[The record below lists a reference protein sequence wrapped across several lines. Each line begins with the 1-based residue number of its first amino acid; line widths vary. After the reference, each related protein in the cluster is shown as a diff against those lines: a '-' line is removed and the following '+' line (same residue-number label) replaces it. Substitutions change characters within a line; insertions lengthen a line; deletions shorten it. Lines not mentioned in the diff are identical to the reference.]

1 MKNKETIM
9 VSHAQFTQVAN
20 QLNSGNDT
28 SSLVLTAY
36 NDFAAENQL
45 AQVRK
50 FDEDEIV
57 QSFKNTTYKALY
69 NAVTHD
75 HFNRRDSYWYDKFG
89 RVVTFSALEEVKSPL
104 SGHDREK
111 FIFWLCEDERYRRY
125 DFFKDMPSLG

>member
-1 MKNKETIM
+1 MMKNKETIM

-57 QSFKNTTYKALY
+57 QSFKNLFTI
-69 NAVTHD
+69 
-75 HFNRRDSYWYDKFG
+75 
-89 RVVTFSALEEVKSPL
+89 FSITKQ
-104 SGHDREK
+104 
-111 FIFWLCEDERYRRY
+111 
-125 DFFKDMPSLG
+125 